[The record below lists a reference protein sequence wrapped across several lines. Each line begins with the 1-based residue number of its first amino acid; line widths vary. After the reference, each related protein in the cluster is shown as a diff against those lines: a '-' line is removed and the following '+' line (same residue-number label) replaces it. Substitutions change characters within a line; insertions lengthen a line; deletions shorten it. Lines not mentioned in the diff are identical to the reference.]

1 MTEEPHISTPDPT
14 RRQVLAATVGTPMLG
29 GAAAAADGS
38 DVDGGKLQDA
48 IVDARSHLFDMQ
60 EPGGYWVSKTRSTAD
75 QRVAFQ
81 YALVLHYHGVKEEE
95 KMAAVD
101 WLLSER
107 DPDGGWG
114 DPRPNFLS
122 LLLFDL
128 LDEDYSDVVAD
139 VKAENEREGYTMST
153 DVEGFAEEL
162 HTGMTRVKLLYLLLG
177 DDYDREDVF
186 PPKATESILGMLQM
200 SRAFEDGEINP
211 RGAFIQ
217 RPLQDLFLAM
227 ANLMAVT
234 DEDSEAAEEL
244 VDLTTKLLL
253 ERRAPNGV
261 WGSTVRGVM
270 FSTVALAEAGYE
282 PDDFEISKP
291 LDWLTERQRPSG
303 RLVHHLMPVFDSGW
317 AIDGLVASGVS
328 PEDDRV
334 KSAAQHLWNIK
345 ISAPRGKRKNEP
357 LDWPRPRPPFSEN
370 PWGGWGYR
378 GQAIT
383 DWDDTAAGVLG
394 FGPYES
400 QAIQKEIDYLISVQG
415 PNGGW
420 GTWHKRNDIA
430 FDEEAREKLRQ
441 RFGDGWDRIEIL
453 FNDHEVVDIT
463 GHCLVALGAH
473 GYTVD
478 DSEAVRD
485 AVDWLWERQGE
496 KAHERPG
503 RGELEPTEEGLWPC
517 ARDPIDVYCTS
528 RAIVGMEAVGVD
540 MDRPEIDS
548 AVAAIIDEQN
558 DDGSW
563 GDEDVKQMQTARALM
578 GLLTADVAPD
588 NPAVEA
594 GIRFLLDTQQ
604 DDGSWPVGLFL
615 MFTNSNVFNY
625 SQEVLN
631 QAVTLKVLSMYAD
644 ARDVP
649 YEPDD
654 DGLGLVDAVTG
665 VVGVAAVAGVARR
678 LLKGRRGSE

>member
-1 MTEEPHISTPDPT
+1 MTDDSPNATPEPT
-14 RRQVLAATVGTPMLG
+14 RRQVLAATVGTPLLG
-29 GAAAAADGS
+29 STAAADGS
-38 DVDGGKLQDA
+38 TIDAGELQAA
-48 IVDARSHLFDMQ
+48 IDDARSHLFDMQ

-81 YALVLHYHGVKEEE
+81 YALVLEYHGVKEEE
-95 KMAAVD
+95 KLAAVD
-101 WLLSER
+101 WLLEER
-107 DPDGGWG
+107 NPDGGWG

-128 LDEDYSDVVAD
+128 LEDDYSDVVAD
-139 VKAENEREGYTMST
+139 VEAENEREGYILNADT
-153 DVEGFAEEL
+153 EGFAEEL

-177 DDYDREDVF
+177 DDYEREDVF
-186 PPKATESILGMLQM
+186 PPEATESILGMLQL

-234 DEDSEAAEEL
+234 DEGSDAADEL
-244 VDLTTKLLL
+244 VELTTELLL

-270 FSTVALAEAGYE
+270 FSTVALAEAGYDV
-282 PDDFEISKP
+282 DDFEISKP
-291 LDWLTERQRPSG
+291 LDWLVERQRPSG

-328 PEDDRV
+328 PDDGRV
-334 KSAAQHLWNIK
+334 KSAAQHLWDIK

-394 FGPYES
+394 FGPYDT
-400 QAIQKEIDYLISVQG
+400 QAIQDEIDYLISVQG

-430 FDEEAREKLRQ
+430 FDEDAREQLRE
-441 RFGDGWDRIEIL
+441 RFGEGFDRIEIL

-463 GHCLVALGAH
+463 GHCLIALGAH

-478 DSEAVRD
+478 NSEAVRD
-485 AVDWLWERQGE
+485 AVGWLWERQGGT
-496 KAHERPG
+496 AHVRPG
-503 RGELEPTEEGLWPC
+503 REDPEPSKDGLWPC
-517 ARDPIDVYCTS
+517 ARDPLDVYCTS
-528 RAIVGMEAVGVD
+528 RAIAGLEAVGIG
-540 MDRPEIDS
+540 MDRPEIDR
-548 AVAAIIDEQN
+548 AVTAIIDEQN
-558 DDGSW
+558 SDGSW
-563 GDEDVKQMQTARALM
+563 GADDVKQMQTARALM
-578 GLLTADVAPD
+578 GLLTAEVPPD
-588 NPAVEA
+588 HPAIEA
-594 GIRFLLDTQQ
+594 GVRFLLDTQR

-631 QAVTLKVLSMYAD
+631 QGVTLKTLSMYAD
-644 ARDVP
+644 ARGIS

-654 DGLGLVDAVTG
+654 DGFDPVDAIPGLVG
-665 VVGVAAVAGVARR
+665 LAAVAGVARR
-678 LLKGRRGSE
+678 LLTGRDRSE